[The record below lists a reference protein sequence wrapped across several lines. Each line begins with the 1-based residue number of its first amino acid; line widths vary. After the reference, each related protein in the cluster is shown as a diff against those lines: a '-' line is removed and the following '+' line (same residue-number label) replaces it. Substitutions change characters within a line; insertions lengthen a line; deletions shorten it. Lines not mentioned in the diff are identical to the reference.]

1 MTQQDTTLRAKSR
14 LKKDPLEW
22 VDDAPSALPKPLQD
36 LVATDAYDLLMTAIL
51 VTDTDMIIRYAN
63 PAAITIFGAAEQ
75 EVQKELPHFS
85 VGTMVGQSIDVFH
98 RNPEYQRAIMRRM
111 TSYHDASFK
120 TGDASIG
127 FRVTRIM
134 PDGETVTGY
143 MVECRDIT
151 YERDSKEQ
159 MSRLMAKLNDMA
171 ESQLA
176 GNATCILDQTDLS
189 GPFSDLADKVNSMI
203 AMRNAVNL
211 EALAWLKTF
220 VAGDLETKA
229 PEFPGEMRV
238 ITKAIEVA
246 RLNAIEARTK
256 ATDASQSIERL
267 LEEIAN
273 MAEAHNE
280 GRIDVFIDPGAFGG
294 SLAVVAENVNE
305 MVSGHIRLKQKIL
318 GMLEKFSEGDFDAP
332 FPVLPGQRAFVT
344 QGIEAMR
351 SNFKSVMAEIAR
363 ISGAIGAG
371 QLDVEVDTAKFTGD
385 YRSIVDQFAAILD
398 SLNGVFGTITV
409 EVSQA
414 SAAVA
419 QMSEAA
425 KELASN
431 SQIQSASVDEVS
443 ASAEETDTQV
453 KANAASAA
461 QANSLVTGAALVA
474 DEGKEKISQM
484 VAAMEGIRVS
494 SQDIAKIIKVIDE
507 IAFQTNLLA
516 LNAAVE
522 AARAGQHGRG
532 FAVVAQEVR
541 NLAARSAKAARETSD
556 LIESA
561 GTRVLAG
568 VKIADE
574 TSRAFTSIAEDI
586 GKVRNFMH
594 EIAVASNEQARGVAQ
609 INTAMGE
616 VAKTALAT
624 SQQAEEVAEN
634 VADIERAT
642 DRMRDEMTRFQL
654 RSKVVDEAP
663 AMTDLQSL
671 PPELQ
676 AQIQAL
682 ITARMSL
689 VDGRSP
695 RGRNPDRDERGF
707 SGF

>member
-1 MTQQDTTLRAKSR
+1 MTQQDTTIRAKSR

-22 VDDAPSALPKPLQD
+22 VDDTPLVTPNPLEN
-36 LVATDAYDLLMTAIL
+36 LVATDAFDELAAAIL
-51 VTDTDMIIRYAN
+51 VTDTDMVIRYAN
-63 PAAITIFGAAEQ
+63 PAAIAMFAAAEQ
-75 EVQKELPHFS
+75 EVQKDLPHFL
-85 VGTMVGQSIDVFH
+85 VGTMVGQNIDIFH
-98 RNPEYQRAIMRRM
+98 RNPEYQRAIMGKI
-111 TSYHDASFK
+111 TNYHDGSFK
-120 TGDASIG
+120 TGDVSMG

-143 MVECRDIT
+143 MVEHRDIT

-159 MSRLMAKLNDMA
+159 MSKLMAKLDDMA

-176 GNATCILDQTDLS
+176 GNASSILDESDLS
-189 GPFSDLADKVNSMI
+189 GTFSDLAAKVNSMI
-203 AMRNAVNL
+203 TMRNDLNMV
-211 EALAWLKTF
+211 ALDWLKDF
-220 VAGDLETKA
+220 VAGDLHTKA
-229 PEFPGEMRV
+229 PQFPGEMA
-238 ITKAIEVA
+238 IISEAIEVT
-246 RLNAIEARTK
+246 RLSALETHTK
-256 ATDASQSIERL
+256 ATEATQSIERL

-273 MAEAHNE
+273 MAEAHND
-280 GRIDVFIDPGAFGG
+280 GRIDVLIDTGAFGG
-294 SLAVVAENVNE
+294 SLAVVAENVND
-305 MVSGHIRLKQKIL
+305 MVSGHIQLNHTIL
-318 GMLEKFSEGDFDAP
+318 GMLEKFSQGDFDAP
-332 FPVLPGQRAFVT
+332 FPVLPGQRAIIT

-351 SNFKSVMAEIAR
+351 SNFRSVLAEIAR
-363 ISGAIGAG
+363 ISGAIGDG
-371 QLDVEVDTAKFTGD
+371 HLDVVVESTNFTGD
-385 YRSIVDQFAAILD
+385 YRSIFEQFAAILD
-398 SLNGVFGTITV
+398 SLNAAFSTITV

-414 SAAVA
+414 SSSVS

-461 QANSLVTGAALVA
+461 QANSLVAGAAVMA
-474 DEGKEKISQM
+474 DEGKEKIGQM
-484 VAAMEGIRVS
+484 VTAMEDIRSS
-494 SQDIAKIIKVIDE
+494 SQDIGKIIKVIDE

-561 GTRVLAG
+561 GTRVQAG
-568 VKIADE
+568 VKIADAA
-574 TSRAFTSIAEDI
+574 SRAFVSIAEDI
-586 GKVRNFMH
+586 GKVRSFMN
-594 EIAVASNEQARGVAQ
+594 EISVASHEQARGVAQ

-624 SQQAEEVAEN
+624 SQQAEEVADS
-634 VADIERAT
+634 VLDIERAT
-642 DRMRDEMTRFQL
+642 ERMRAAMARFQL
-654 RSKVVDEAP
+654 RAQAEADLP
-663 AMTDLQSL
+663 ALGDLTAL

-682 ITARMSL
+682 IQARGTL
-689 VDGRSP
+689 AHSP
-695 RGRNPDRDERGF
+695 TSKGRNPDRDERGF
-707 SGF
+707 GGF

>member
-1 MTQQDTTLRAKSR
+1 MTQQDTTVRAKSR

-22 VDDAPSALPKPLQD
+22 VDDTSSSAPKPLEN

-51 VTDTDMIIRYAN
+51 VTDTDRVIRYAN
-63 PAAITIFGAAEQ
+63 PAAIAIFGAAEQ

-85 VGTMVGQSIDVFH
+85 VGTMVGQNIDIFH

-111 TSYHDASFK
+111 TSFHDASFK

-143 MVECRDIT
+143 MVECRDIS
-151 YERDSKEQ
+151 YETDSKEQ
-159 MSRLMAKLNDMA
+159 MSKLMTKLNDMA

-176 GNATCILDQTDLS
+176 GNASSILDGGDLTGS
-189 GPFSDLADKVNSMI
+189 FSDLATKVNSMI
-203 AMRNAVNL
+203 TMRNAVNL
-211 EALAWLKTF
+211 QALGWLKTF
-220 VAGDLETKA
+220 VAGDLDTKA
-229 PEFPGEMRV
+229 PEFPGEMAI
-238 ITKAIEVA
+238 ITKAIEGA
-246 RLNAIEARTK
+246 RLSAIQTQAK
-256 ATDASQSIERL
+256 ATEASQSIERL

-273 MAEAHNE
+273 MAEAHND
-280 GRIDVFIDPGAFGG
+280 GRIDVYIDAGGFKG

-305 MVSGHIRLKQKIL
+305 MVSGHIQLKQTIL
-318 GMLEKFSEGDFDAP
+318 GMLEKFSKGDFDAP

-344 QGIEAMR
+344 HGIEAMR

-363 ISGAIGAG
+363 ISGAIGEG
-371 QLDVEVDTAKFTGD
+371 HLDVVVDTTKFTGD

-398 SLNGVFGTITV
+398 SLNAVFGTITV

-414 SAAVA
+414 SAAVS

-642 DRMRDEMTRFQL
+642 ERMREEMTRFQL
-654 RSKVVDEAP
+654 RTKAVDEGH
-663 AMTDLQSL
+663 AMADLQSL

-689 VDGRSP
+689 LDGRGP

-707 SGF
+707 TGF